1 MKIVPAIAY
10 SHPSRI
16 LEKKKQTSK
25 IKRKGEAITELE
37 HKIIQ

>member
-10 SHPSRI
+10 SHSSRI
-16 LEKKKQTSK
+16 LKKKQTSK
-25 IKRKGEAITELE
+25 IKRKDEAITELE